1 MAAAGRARYDLV
13 VEDRFAIDDLAG
25 HDLPDGTIVARNR
38 RSGAQMP
45 LPGEVFNAISYCDAF
60 RTMDGHIAHLAG
72 PNARGREEEIRQ
84 ILQSVIDGGL
94 MLSAAAICSRLEP
107 RAGEP
112 APRSA
117 VGAVITCERPDALA
131 RLLASMQEHC
141 DPERLERIVVIDDS
155 RSETSLSANRDAI
168 ETARAGF
175 ESRGFSAPEHFSP
188 QDTSALTTALAD
200 RLPEHADA
208 VRFLLD
214 RTGREG
220 EVTTGIARNLAQLHA
235 VGRPLVVFDDDVV
248 CTVLEPPERTAGV
261 EFSSTQRGCR
271 FYASDADWPRAD
283 DDQRQCP
290 VGRHLQ
296 ALGLSL
302 AGSLA
307 ALGQSRP
314 EPDAFE
320 HAKPG
325 FARRLAPDGEVLI
338 SQCGGYGDPGSGG
351 NEWVALLPP
360 GARAELA
367 AIAGDIETTD
377 QLRNCWLG
385 RSRPVFE
392 PHANMSQLTGFD
404 NRSYLPPYFPL
415 FRGQDRAFGAMTEF
429 LHPRG
434 LAVDLPFA
442 LPHLPIPPRSWGE
455 FHRGFSLPFTLA
467 HFLTEYVT
475 GQVGSCGARK
485 VVNRNQWL
493 AMLYADLADS
503 PDDRI
508 IELTAAHWTQQRI
521 DWLSKLAEALNAPGA
536 QPPPLNDYL
545 RKLMQ
550 KLQASAI
557 RDFNTVEFKGSPDH
571 LRGEDNLAWWR
582 SAWRDFGAGLRAWPE
597 IRTTA
602 REILS
607 G

>member
-1 MAAAGRARYDLV
+1 MATTGRARYDLV

-38 RSGAQMP
+38 RSGAHMP

-60 RTMDGHIAHLAG
+60 RTMDDHIAHLAG
-72 PNARGREEEIRQ
+72 PDARGREGDIRR

-94 MLSAAAICSRLEP
+94 MLSAAAICSGLEP
-107 RAGEP
+107 RSGES
-112 APRSA
+112 AARSA

-131 RLLASMQEHC
+131 RLLVSMLEQC

-155 RSETSLSANRDAI
+155 RSEASLSANRDAI

-175 ESRGFSAPEHFSP
+175 KSRGFAAPEHFSP
-188 QDTSALTTALAD
+188 KDASALATALTD
-200 RLPEHADA
+200 RLPERADA
-208 VRFLLD
+208 VRFLLN
-214 RTGREG
+214 RTRRED

-235 VGRPLVVFDDDVV
+235 VGRPLVVFDDDVL

-261 EFSSTQRGCR
+261 EFSSRQRGCR
-271 FYASDADWPRAD
+271 FFASDADWPRAAD
-283 DDQRQCP
+283 TERQCP

-296 ALGLSL
+296 ALGHSL

-314 EPDAFE
+314 EPDALE
-320 HAKPG
+320 HATPG

-338 SQCGGYGDPGSGG
+338 SQCGSFGDPGSGG
-351 NEWVALLPP
+351 NEWIALVPP

-367 AIAGDIETTD
+367 DIAADIETAD
-377 QLRNCWLG
+377 QVRNCWLG

-392 PHANMSQLTGFD
+392 PRANMSQLTGFD
-404 NRSYLPPYFPL
+404 NRGYLPPYFPL

-455 FHRGFSLPFTLA
+455 CHRGFSLPFTLM
-467 HFLTEYVT
+467 HFLNEFVT
-475 GQVGSCGARK
+475 GQVGSCGARE
-485 VVNRNQWL
+485 VMNRNQWL

-503 PDDRI
+503 PGERI

-521 DWLSKLAEALNAPGA
+521 DWLTRLAEALDASGGQA
-536 QPPPLNDYL
+536 PPLNDYL
-545 RKLMQ
+545 QKLMQ
-550 KLQASAI
+550 RLQASEI
-557 RDFNTVEFKGSPDH
+557 RDFNAVELKGSPDH
-571 LRGEDNLAWWR
+571 LRGGDNLAWWR

-597 IRTTA
+597 IRATA
-602 REILS
+602 RDILS
-607 G
+607 D